1 MYICIMKKAVRI
13 YQTVL
18 PLENE
23 DRSTY
28 LMLTETIDY
37 KPVRC
42 YFYKVPD
49 SITHQELTDI
59 EQRYYPIYS
68 N

>member
-1 MYICIMKKAVRI
+1 MKKVTRI

-18 PLENE
+18 DLDVE
-23 DRSTY
+23 DKATY

-37 KPVRC
+37 KPIRC

-49 SITHQELTDI
+49 CITHQELTSI